1 MYLIVC
7 ILPLQKRRT
16 LPFLTHKQRYTLC
29 KNFCYFCCM
38 RIIAVIPA
46 RYAATRFPAKLMQ
59 LLNDKTIIRHTY
71 ENTVAT
77 GLFSEVLVATD
88 SSVIYDEIIQHGGKA
103 VMSKKEHESG
113 SDRIAEAVMHMVADV
128 VVNVQGDEPFVQKQS
143 LEKLCALFSDA
154 SVDVGS
160 LMHLITDAE
169 QVTDPNC
176 VKVVVNKQMD
186 ALYFSRSTIPFKR
199 DVAAAVPYYKHIGI
213 YGYRKNA
220 LLSFIQL
227 PVSPL
232 EQAEKLE
239 QLRLLE
245 NGFRIRMAVTEP
257 VGVSIDTAA
266 DLEKARELVRK
277 NR

>member
-1 MYLIVC
+1 MYHFISVM
-7 ILPLQKRRT
+7 RRC
-16 LPFLTHKQRYTLC
+16 LKFVYI
-29 KNFCYFCCM
+29 CCM

-59 LLNDKTIIRHTY
+59 LLNNKTIIRTTY

-88 SSVIYDEIIQHGGKA
+88 STIIYDEIVNNGGNA
-103 VMSKKEHESG
+103 VMSTKEHESG
-113 SDRIAEAVMHMVADV
+113 SDRIAEAVEGIAADII
-128 VVNVQGDEPFVQKQS
+128 VNVQGDEPFVQKQS
-143 LEKLCALFSDA
+143 LEKLCALFNDA
-154 SVDVGS
+154 TVDVGS
-160 LMHLITDAE
+160 LMHVITDAE

-199 DVAAAVPYYKHIGI
+199 DVAATVPYYKHIGI
-213 YGYRKNA
+213 YGYRKEA

-227 PVSPL
+227 PASML

-245 NGFRIRMAVTEP
+245 NGFRIRMAITEP

-266 DLEKARELVRK
+266 DLEKARDLVRK

>member
-1 MYLIVC
+1 
-7 ILPLQKRRT
+7 
-16 LPFLTHKQRYTLC
+16 
-29 KNFCYFCCM
+29 M

-59 LLNDKTIIRHTY
+59 LLNDKTVIRNTY

-77 GLFSEVLVATD
+77 GLFYDVLVATD
-88 SSVIYDEIIQHGGKA
+88 SKIIYNEIVQHGGKA
-103 VMSKKEHESG
+103 VMSTKKHESG
-113 SDRIAEAVMHMVADV
+113 SDRIAEAVAEMDADV
-128 VVNVQGDEPFVQKQS
+128 IVNVQGDEPFVQKQS

-154 SVDVGS
+154 AVDVGS
-160 LMHLITDAE
+160 LMHMISDTE

-199 DVAAAVPYYKHIGI
+199 DNAAPVPYYKHIGI
-213 YGYRKNA
+213 YGYRKEA

-245 NGFRIRMAVTEP
+245 NGFRIRMAITEP

-266 DLEKARELVRK
+266 DLEKARDLLRK